1 MLRIRHFGI
10 WRYLTSFAL
19 VGLLAACG
27 GGSGGGDDGPVFYP
41 DVPPL
46 DVQVVAGDG
55 NDSELQNVIS
65 WRADPAA
72 TGHTVYWSYT
82 PDVTVNSP
90 VVVPFE
96 SGSTYTVHS
105 AANKPLEVVAGETI
119 YYLVVATDGTQV
131 SVPSV
136 VVSGTPQAAVTGNS
150 LKDVVWNGLLDGNIS
165 LVAVGDSGTILTSPN
180 GTLDGW
186 EDVDLSLVADL
197 DDDVSLAGVTWGN
210 MQFVVVGAGGTVLT
224 SPEGI
229 EWTYQDTGVNTDLE
243 DVAWTGS
250 QYVVVGK
257 NGAVLTSPTA
267 EAKTWTVLDARV
279 DPAITLEA
287 VAIGNGTLV
296 AVGTK
301 GTIITKPAGE
311 DWRPI
316 DLADQGIDENNDL
329 SDVTWDGTR
338 FGVVGSFSTLL
349 SSSDGINWYLH
360 NPNIANFALEGAL
373 QWDPFLPFNLPVNPL
388 LAMVGSSGSF
398 FIGKDC
404 DPVDPNNL
412 DDLDCGLS
420 VPTRTNQQLE
430 AIIWIDDID
439 PAVDL
444 IEPYFLMVGHDGTV
458 LTNQYNPL

>member
-1 MLRIRHFGI
+1 MLRIRYFGI

-46 DVQVVAGDG
+46 DVQVVAGEGFD
-55 NDSELQNVIS
+55 DIALANVIS

-90 VVVPFE
+90 AVVPTE
-96 SGSTYTVHS
+96 STSTYIVH
-105 AANKPLEVVAGETI
+105 ADPTQVFPGETI

-136 VVSGTPQAAVTGNS
+136 VVSGTPQEAVTGNS
-150 LKDVVWNGLLDGNIS
+150 LKDVAWNGLLDGNIA

-186 EDVDLSLVADL
+186 EDVDLSLVLA

-210 MQFVVVGAGGTVLT
+210 NEFVVVGAGGTVLT
-224 SPEGI
+224 SSDGI
-229 EWTYQDTGVNTDLE
+229 EWTSQDPGVNTDLE

-257 NGAVLTSPTA
+257 NGAVLTSSDA
-267 EAKTWTVLDARV
+267 ETWTVLDARV

-301 GTIITKPAGE
+301 GTIITSQNGGAN
-311 DWRPI
+311 WTHI
-316 DLADQGIDENNDL
+316 DLAAQDIDENNDL
-329 SDVTWDGTR
+329 SDVTWDGSR

-349 SSSDGINWYLH
+349 SSSDGINWTEIIA
-360 NPNIANFALEGAL
+360 NIANYALEGAV
-373 QWDPFLPFNLPVNPL
+373 QWDPFLPSSLPVDPL
-388 LAMVGSSGSF
+388 LAMVGSSGTF

-404 DPVDPNNL
+404 DPDAL
-412 DDLDCGLS
+412 ECGLS
-420 VPTRTNQQLE
+420 VPTNTNQQLE

-444 IEPYFLMVGHDGTV
+444 IEPYFVMVGHDGTV
-458 LTNQYNPL
+458 LTSQYNPQ